1 MVKAGTTIAWL
12 WSTSRGLR
20 LQATLNAIISV
31 VLVLLDFAFISAT
44 KWAVDIATHKAQ
56 GELRMAAIAL
66 IAVVVVR
73 LAISFGSRWIA
84 AILGVRSQ
92 NRIQA
97 RIYAHAMLSEWQ
109 GREALH
115 TGDVLNRLEH
125 DVKDITNTLTETLPS
140 LLAVLVRLVGAF
152 IFLYTLDHTLPYILL
167 FISPVFVLMSKFY
180 VKRMRELART
190 IRDMDSRIQSHM
202 QESLQYRMVIKTLE
216 RCHTMISRLEEM
228 QCTLRAQVRRSTL
241 FSSTS
246 ALLLSTGFSMGYL
259 ITFLWGVSRL
269 EAGTVTYGTML
280 AFIQLVGQIQAPFR
294 ELSRYVPR
302 LVSCLTS
309 CERLMELE
317 ATPLEQEG
325 QSVCFAK
332 GAGIRLSDVS
342 FAYTEDERQ
351 VIDRLTFDFPRGSVT
366 AVLGETGA
374 GKTTLIRLIM
384 ALVRPTN
391 GRIELY
397 DETGGVEVSPL
408 TRANIIYIP
417 QGNTL
422 LSGTVRDNLLLGK
435 PDATDEEMRRAL
447 NTACADFVLE
457 RPEGLDTRCGE
468 QGAGLSEGQSQRIAI
483 ARALLREGCIL
494 LLDEATSALD
504 GETERCLLSNLA
516 SRKTEG
522 QTIICVTHRPA
533 VEQYCTQTLHLE
545 RLKV

>member
-1 MVKAGTTIAWL
+1 MVNAKTTIAWL

-20 LQATLNAIISV
+20 LQATLNAIISI

-56 GELRMAAIAL
+56 GELRMAGAAL
-66 IAVVVVR
+66 IAIVVAR
-73 LAISFGSRWIA
+73 LAISFSSRWIA

-140 LLAVLVRLVGAF
+140 FLAVLVRLVGAF
-152 IFLYTLDHTLPYILL
+152 LFLYSLDHTLPFILL
-167 FISPVFVLMSKFY
+167 GISPLFVLMSKFY

-190 IRDMDSRIQSHM
+190 IRDTDSRIQSHM

-216 RCHTMISRLEEM
+216 RCHTMVTRLEEM

-241 FSSTS
+241 FSSSS
-246 ALLLSTGFSMGYL
+246 ALLLSMGFSTGYL
-259 ITFLWGVSRL
+259 VTFLWGVSRL

-317 ATPLEQEG
+317 DTPLEQAG
-325 QSVCFAK
+325 QPIRFDH
-332 GAGIRLSDVS
+332 GAGVRLQNVS
-342 FAYTEDERQ
+342 FAYAEGGRRVLSD
-351 VIDRLTFDFPRGSVT
+351 LTFDFPRGSIT

-384 ALVRPTN
+384 ALVHPAEGTV
-391 GRIELY
+391 ELY
-397 DETGGVEVSPL
+397 DESRNVAVSPL

-422 LSGTVRDNLLLGK
+422 MSGTVRDNLLLGD
-435 PDATDEEMRRAL
+435 PNATEEEMRNAL
-447 NTACADFVLE
+447 NIACADFVLE

-483 ARALLREGCIL
+483 ARALLRKGSIL

-504 GETERCLLSNLA
+504 GETERCLLANISA
-516 SRKTEG
+516 RKTEG

-545 RLKV
+545 RVKG